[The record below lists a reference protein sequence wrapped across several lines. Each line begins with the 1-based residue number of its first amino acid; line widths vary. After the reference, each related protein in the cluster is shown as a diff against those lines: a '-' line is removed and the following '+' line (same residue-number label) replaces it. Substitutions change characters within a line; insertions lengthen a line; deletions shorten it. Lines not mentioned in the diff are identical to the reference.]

1 MESVGG
7 VPPSLNQ
14 CTKEALFG
22 SLSRLGLHEVFEAS
36 RLKKRIG
43 HRIEPNPPLKDL
55 CRIASRQEGMDS
67 LYIKESMSQQKKGR
81 RKHRKAEESIEKQNK
96 A

>member
-36 RLKKRIG
+36 RLNKRMG
-43 HRIEPNPPLKDL
+43 HRIEPTPPLKDL

-67 LYIKESMSQQKKGR
+67 LYIKERHESTKERQKK
-81 RKHRKAEESIEKQNK
+81 S
-96 A
+96 